1 VSRQTLT
8 EITSASHMTKT
19 TTTTTV
25 EELKTVEGIITSCM
39 ETTTVEKIEGLL
51 LFLSVILCL
60 FWYLFAVFTVYQLLL
75 Y

>member
-1 VSRQTLT
+1 MSRQTLT